1 MEPMKQELKDKDIVY
16 LYITFSTS
24 PFDDWKAMVKNIPG
38 EHYYLSPEQFEA
50 LDNLYQSGGA
60 VPTYAIYNTK
70 TGQVDCCNAGHNPPL
85 LLRRDGSVEELLR
98 LENPMLG
105 IFEEATFKENS
116 LQMEPGD
123 TLVMFTDGVT
133 EAWNAQKEELGV
145 ERLKT
150 IVSSQTGKDSR
161 QVVEAVKAA
170 ISDFVGEEEQSDDIT
185 MLVINRK

>member
-1 MEPMKQELKDKDIVY
+1 
-16 LYITFSTS
+16 
-24 PFDDWKAMVKNIPG
+24 
-38 EHYYLSPEQFEA
+38 
-50 LDNLYQSGGA
+50 
-60 VPTYAIYNTK
+60 
-70 TGQVDCCNAGHNPPL
+70 
-85 LLRRDGSVEELLR
+85 
-98 LENPMLG
+98 
-105 IFEEATFKENS
+105 
-116 LQMEPGD
+116 MEPGD